1 MTLINY
7 ENWHL
12 TPRVLLRRLS
22 IITVF
27 LLLLVYSI
35 ILLSPAATGYEL
47 NTYSMYSP
55 FFWLLVCLIVVI
67 SVSIIALSEYWKV
80 QGYWKVAFFSMM
92 CLNLLV
98 ILLPLIRGYYMRN
111 LRTGDVF
118 VHLAWT
124 QHILNTGTMTTHYPG
139 SHILLASFQVAG
151 ISIDTVSMTLG
162 AFFSI
167 LYVVSLYMLGKSFQ
181 RGHWISLL
189 PILFAFPMIFQ
200 DRHFQFQPY
209 MFAIFAMPLFFYLLF
224 KSKNSGKKLSYSGLM
239 IILSFMMVYFHP
251 LITLY
256 LIIFI
261 LGMLITSILFSNIN
275 TNLNLRK
282 APLIYLILIL
292 TVSFCTWYL
301 SFSNI
306 LRSFGNVFNAIFE
319 PADAETLAGRNV
331 DMLTNEIAGGIDI
344 FYVIKLFILNYGSI
358 GLYLLLG
365 MLCALLLIYT
375 VRTEKNPG
383 LELYVGAMYPI
394 ALFIGF
400 SFLIKDFILGSIIR
414 ALSPAI
420 VISTIL
426 IPLVLSN
433 LLSKLSS
440 DDRYKYYLSAIS
452 FGLVIV
458 IIISL
463 FTVHP
468 SPIASAPSQH
478 MTFMEKEGLD
488 FFMQYRDGV
497 SLVVLYENVVGYHK
511 YEMLYSERY
520 EGGDDSAKRKSYYL
534 SILPTHY
541 GYRDYTT
548 LSDMLDSEGYS
559 EEYYHLSTELN
570 RQKHDAVPEER
581 RELLT
586 KYTHEDME
594 RLKRD
599 PSINLLYSNS
609 EFEAWILCQRR

>member
-7 ENWHL
+7 ENWHV
-12 TPRVLLRRLS
+12 TPHVLLRRLS

-35 ILLSPAATGYEL
+35 ILLSPSATGYEL
-47 NTYSMYSP
+47 NIYSMYSP
-55 FFWLLVCLIVVI
+55 FFWFLVCLFVVV
-67 SVSIIALSEYWKV
+67 SVAIIALSEYWKV

-111 LRTGDVF
+111 RGTGDVF
-118 VHLAWT
+118 AHLAWT

-151 ISIDTVSMTLG
+151 ISIDAMSLALC

-167 LYVVSLYMLGKSFQ
+167 FYVLSLYMLGKLFQ
-181 RGHWISLL
+181 KGRWISLL

-224 KSKNSGKKLSYSGLM
+224 RSENSGKKLSYSGLM

-261 LGMLITSILFSNIN
+261 LGILITSVLFGNIN

-282 APLIYLILIL
+282 APLIHLILIL

-301 SFSNI
+301 SFSGI
-306 LRSFGNVFNAIFE
+306 LRSFGKIFNAVFD

-331 DMLTNEIAGGIDI
+331 NMLTNEIVGGIDI

-365 MLCALLLIYT
+365 MLCALLLINT
-375 VRTEKNPG
+375 IRTEKSPG
-383 LELYVGAMYPI
+383 IELYIGAIYPI

-400 SFLIKDFILGSIIR
+400 SFLIKDLILGSIIR

-440 DDRYKYYLSAIS
+440 KGRYKHYLSVIS
-452 FGLVIV
+452 FCLVIV

-468 SPIASAPSQH
+468 SPIMSTSSQH
-478 MTFMEKEGLD
+478 MTFMEKKGLD
-488 FFMQYRDGV
+488 FFMQHRNDA
-497 SLVVLYENVVGYHK
+497 SPVLLGENVLGYK
-511 YEMLYSERY
+511 KFEMFYSERY
-520 EGGDDSAKRKSYYL
+520 DDMNDNAKANVDYL

-541 GYRDYTT
+541 GYTVYTT
-548 LSDMLDSEGYS
+548 LSEMLDSEGYS
-559 EEYYHLSTELN
+559 GEYYHLSTALN
-570 RQKHDAVPEER
+570 RQNHYAVPEER
-581 RELLT
+581 RGPILT
-586 KYTHEDME
+586 YTYEDME

-609 EFEAWILCQRR
+609 EFEAWIIPRI